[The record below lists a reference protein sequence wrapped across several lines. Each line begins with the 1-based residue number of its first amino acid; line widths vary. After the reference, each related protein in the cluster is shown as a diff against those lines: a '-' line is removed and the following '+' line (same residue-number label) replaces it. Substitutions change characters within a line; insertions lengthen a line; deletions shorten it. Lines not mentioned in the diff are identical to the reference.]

1 MSKKP
6 VICEICYGLD
16 SRYIVKYGKY
26 YNLVSSTSSTYRRIS
41 PERNLGMLLDEVNQY
56 LVVKMEDCFVI
67 PERF

>member
-26 YNLVSSTSSTYRRIS
+26 YNLVSSPSSMSYRRIS
-41 PERNLGMLLDEVNQY
+41 PERNLV
-56 LVVKMEDCFVI
+56 CC
-67 PERF
+67 